1 MLGSTM
7 IWFKLF
13 SGPIILSG
21 ELTLLLLL
29 LSLLEDAHT
38 LVPLSWPSFCFSLH
52 PETPGR

>member
-13 SGPIILSG
+13 SGPIILSR
-21 ELTLLLLL
+21 ELSLLLLL
-29 LSLLEDAHT
+29 LSLLEDAQT
-38 LVPLSWPSFCFSLH
+38 LVPLSRPSFCFSLH